1 MLVNL
6 MHPTVIVADGTFVFP
21 QYCNGGDLADYLQ
34 GKRCCNMKHTLE
46 TLHHDKLLVLQD
58 CHVTE

>member
-6 MHPTVIVADGTFVFP
+6 TVIVADGTFVFP

-34 GKRCCNMKHTLE
+34 GKRCCNMKHTLR
-46 TLHHDKLLVLQD
+46 LFIMISYWF
-58 CHVTE
+58 CRNAM